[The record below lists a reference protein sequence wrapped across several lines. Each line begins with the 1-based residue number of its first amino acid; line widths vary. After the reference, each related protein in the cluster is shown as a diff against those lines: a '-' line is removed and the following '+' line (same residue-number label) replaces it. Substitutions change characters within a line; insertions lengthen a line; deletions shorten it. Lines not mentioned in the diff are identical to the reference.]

1 MSQILVTGATGGL
14 GAAVVVELQRR
25 GWNVYGASRA
35 DGDLTVPEHAHELI
49 HKVGKTLSG
58 VVHLAG
64 GIAAGKPLEEQAVD
78 EIDLMYSLNVFTTVN
93 ILRAALPTLK
103 ANSGSI
109 VTIGAQAVLHPVPNR
124 AAYASAKAAVVA
136 LTQAVAEE
144 GRPFGVRANVILPS
158 IIKTEANLAWA
169 SEDDAKGW
177 PTPQSIANTI
187 ADLVDPACGISGAII
202 PMFGTIPY

>member
-1 MSQILVTGATGGL
+1 MSLILVTGSTGGL

-58 VVHLAG
+58 VVHLTG
-64 GIAAGKPLEEQAVD
+64 GIAAGKPLEEQDID

-124 AAYASAKAAVVA
+124 AAYASSKAAVVA
-136 LTQAVAEE
+136 LTQAIAEE
-144 GRPFGVRANVILPS
+144 GRPHGVRANVILPS
-158 IIKTEANLAWA
+158 IIRTEANLSWA
-169 SEDDAKGW
+169 SPGEASGW
-177 PTPQSIANTI
+177 PTPAAIATTI
-187 ADLVDPACGISGAII
+187 GDLLEPTCAISGAVI